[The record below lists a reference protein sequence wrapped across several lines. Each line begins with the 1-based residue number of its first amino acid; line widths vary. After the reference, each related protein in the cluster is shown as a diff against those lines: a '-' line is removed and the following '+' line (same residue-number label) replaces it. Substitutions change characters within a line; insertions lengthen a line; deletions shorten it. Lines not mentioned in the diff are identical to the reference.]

1 MWLKCLQFNESAKM
15 NERRVKYFASV
26 SNRSVLCRVKRHL
39 KLVMDAELLVQRI
52 ANKISPE
59 PIRQILEK
67 QVLAKVLTPGEFEL
81 GLGSHSLSRYC
92 YAPGE
97 MILCRRNTEEW
108 VRWRSP
114 IQMLLITVPDQT
126 LHSVAE
132 EMGGRAPELNGTPLL
147 KDERIRALV
156 AAAEADLANGSSAG
170 RIYTDSI
177 GRALAAA
184 LMHSQGVLRSSMRHY
199 RGGLSPVQLRRV
211 TSLVHENLHED
222 VSLMQMAEEAKL
234 SPAYFSQMFHQSTG
248 VAPHQFVLRARV
260 ERAKELLV
268 KEDARVLDVAI
279 ACGFQTQQHF
289 ARVFRAF
296 CKMSPTQ
303 FRKARLA

>member
-1 MWLKCLQFNESAKM
+1 MSAARFCCSYPSLFQVSRSLGNLLMLLKCLQFNENAKT

-147 KDERIRALV
+147 KDERVRALV
-156 AAAEADLANGSSAG
+156 AAAEADLANGSPAG

-199 RGGLSPVQLRRV
+199 RGGLSPAQLRRV
-211 TSLVHENLHED
+211 TSFVHENLENLHED

-234 SPAYFSQMFHQSTG
+234 SPAYFSQMF
-248 VAPHQFVLRARV
+248 
-260 ERAKELLV
+260 
-268 KEDARVLDVAI
+268 
-279 ACGFQTQQHF
+279 
-289 ARVFRAF
+289 
-296 CKMSPTQ
+296 
-303 FRKARLA
+303 